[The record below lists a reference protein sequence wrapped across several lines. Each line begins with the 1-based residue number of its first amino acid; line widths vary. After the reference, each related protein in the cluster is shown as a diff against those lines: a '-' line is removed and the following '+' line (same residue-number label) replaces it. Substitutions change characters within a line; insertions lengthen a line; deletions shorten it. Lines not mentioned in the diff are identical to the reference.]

1 MSKDSD
7 FHQRS
12 LLYGAPPKVVWI
24 RTGNYTSAELEQI
37 LRNASGDIA
46 AFLRDPDATFLELGC

>member
-1 MSKDSD
+1 M
-7 FHQRS
+7 
-12 LLYGAPPKVVWI
+12 WI